1 MLPAY
6 FHIELIK
13 LAKKEYL
20 MDQTP
25 SHEQHN
31 PDLLALI
38 PRDAKKLVEVGCSS
52 GALAREY
59 KKINKNCHYMG
70 VEVVPEY
77 ARLAERH
84 CDSVVE
90 LDIEDV
96 DEQALHKDF
105 SCDCWIFGDA
115 LEHLKDPWL
124 LLVKIRKTISDDGCI
139 VACIPN
145 AQHWSVQAK
154 LSCGNFRYENS
165 GLLDKTHLRWFTRIT
180 VFEMFHDAGFEIIE
194 EAPRIFNEPDREK
207 VLPAIRLMASSIG
220 ADPEMAINDAMPLQY
235 VVRATPV
242 HGVIPDSPME
252 QNPTGLAW
260 LFRSLFDRH

>member
-1 MLPAY
+1 
-6 FHIELIK
+6 
-13 LAKKEYL
+13 

-31 PDLLALI
+31 QDLLALI
-38 PRDAKKLVEVGCSS
+38 PRDAERLVEAGCSS

-70 VEVVPEY
+70 VEIVPEY

-96 DEQALHKDF
+96 DEHLLRKDF
-105 SCDCWIFGDA
+105 SCDCWIFGDT
-115 LEHLKDPWL
+115 LEHLKDPWS

-154 LSCGNFRYENS
+154 LSCGNFRYENA
-165 GLLDKTHLRWFTRIT
+165 GLLDKTHLRWFTRMTIL
-180 VFEMFHDAGFEIIE
+180 EMFHNAGFKVIE
-194 EAPRIFNEPDREK
+194 MAPRIFNEPDREK

-220 ADPEMAINDAMPLQY
+220 TDPEMAVNDALPLQY
-235 VVRATPV
+235 IVRA
-242 HGVIPDSPME
+242 IPFCGAISSSTAE
-252 QNPTGLAW
+252 QEKPGLGW
-260 LFRSLFDRH
+260 LLKNLFNRR